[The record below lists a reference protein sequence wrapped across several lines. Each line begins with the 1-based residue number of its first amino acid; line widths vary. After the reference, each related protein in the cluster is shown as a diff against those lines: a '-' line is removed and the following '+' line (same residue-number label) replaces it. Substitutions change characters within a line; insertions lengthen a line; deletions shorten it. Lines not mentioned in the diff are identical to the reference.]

1 MSKDSPQPPAAP
13 DYLGAAAAQG
23 AANLESA
30 RASAKL
36 SNPNIVGPYGT
47 QTVTYGTGDQLD
59 IPTLTQTLNPDAQ
72 STLEAQQRVQ
82 KSLANLGEQATGTAQ
97 GVLATP
103 FSPST
108 GALQTSLA
116 PAGPLQTSYDMS
128 GLARMP
134 VNAGTTG
141 QDAIMARL
149 APQLEREQL
158 ATRQRLANQGLVS
171 GGEAYRNEM
180 TDQGQRQNDLLSQAA
195 LQGISLDTAAR
206 AQGFGEL
213 QQQANLANVGQTQAF
228 NQQMQGAQFGN
239 QAQQSELQRQ
249 LALRQQPLNEI
260 SGLMSGAQIQ
270 LPQFQQYTGQNVA
283 PSPIF
288 AATQADAAN
297 AMQNYGIQQAG
308 ANANTA
314 GLYGLGGAGL
324 GAAGYYYGRK
334 P

>member
-1 MSKDSPQPPAAP
+1 
-13 DYLGAAAAQG
+13 
-23 AANLESA
+23 
-30 RASAKL
+30 
-36 SNPNIVGPYGT
+36 
-47 QTVTYGTGDQLD
+47 
-59 IPTLTQTLNPDAQ
+59 
-72 STLEAQQRVQ
+72 
-82 KSLANLGEQATGTAQ
+82 
-97 GVLATP
+97 
-103 FSPST
+103 
-108 GALQTSLA
+108 
-116 PAGPLQTSYDMS
+116 
-128 GLARMP
+128 
-134 VNAGTTG
+134 
-141 QDAIMARL
+141 
-149 APQLEREQL
+149 
-158 ATRQRLANQGLVS
+158 LVS

-314 GLYGLGGAGL
+314 GLYGLAGAGL
-324 GAAGYYYGRK
+324 GAAGYAYGGK